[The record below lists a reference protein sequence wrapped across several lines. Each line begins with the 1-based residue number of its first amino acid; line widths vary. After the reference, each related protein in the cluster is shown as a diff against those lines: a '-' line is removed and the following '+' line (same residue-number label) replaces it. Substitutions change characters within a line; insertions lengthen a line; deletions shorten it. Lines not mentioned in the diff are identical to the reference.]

1 MLATDG
7 FLSQRDANKPEEE
20 KTKKKKYIKKANKSM
35 LIRGIYYILYK

>member
-20 KTKKKKYIKKANKSM
+20 KTKKKIHKKANKSM
-35 LIRGIYYILYK
+35 LIRGTYYILYK